1 MYAGVLPVEVDCS
14 EGEAVGANTLTSKFS
29 PSFWKGLA
37 GGKGAEK
44 LQERRK
50 KEIERCS
57 GLFVSNIDEYRNSL
71 EFYPYRNL
79 TDEL

>member
-37 GGKGAEK
+37 GGRGRKSYKREEK
-44 LQERRK
+44 K
-50 KEIERCS
+50 KS
-57 GLFVSNIDEYRNSL
+57 NDVPVYLFPTLMKTVV
-71 EFYPYRNL
+71 
-79 TDEL
+79 